1 MRSNIITSVESLIQA
16 PKSVNKRNSLDKID
30 EKKRKLNEEDARKK
44 REEALRLQTEEKR
57 R

>member
-16 PKSVNKRNSLDKID
+16 PKSVNKHNSLDKID

>member
-16 PKSVNKRNSLDKID
+16 PKSVSKRNSLDKID